1 MAIKKIKNYRDEI
14 LKVADDICNK
24 KNTRPRCVD
33 YEKAIANLIIN
44 NPSAKR
50 VEKAKVQKT
59 IHSSVFRTLKNMVR
73 DGELYC
79 FSGIYYYPDRP
90 KYRRKHYFFEIQKNV
105 RFGRGDIHR
114 ISNNTCAITMEDIPD
129 EKSINLIKEFI
140 GPSCYS
146 ITPLN
151 NLLIVMLIEDTTQK
165 DLTTMEQL
173 ANMIKQAFDRQ
184 PQRRTKLKIA
194 KRNEEQEN
202 TLQEDD
208 QPEHILE
215 EL

>member
-14 LKVADDICNK
+14 LKVADDICNEE
-24 KNTRPRCVD
+24 NTRPRCVD

-73 DGELYC
+73 AGELYC
-79 FSGIYYYPDRP
+79 FSGIYYYPDKP
-90 KYRRKHYFFEIQKNV
+90 DYRRKHYSFEIQKYV

-129 EKSINLIKEFI
+129 EKSIQLIKEYI
-140 GPSCYS
+140 GPNCYS
-146 ITPLN
+146 VTPLN
-151 NLLIVMLIEDTTQK
+151 NLLIVMLTEDAAKK

-173 ANMIKQAFDRQ
+173 ANMIKLAFDNQ

-202 TLQEDD
+202 TLQEDE
-208 QPEHILE
+208 QSEHILE